1 MLCNFSFSVI
11 IIFLNKTDYLYIP
24 NYILLSA
31 YPILR
36 VKQVM
41 PTKIRR
47 KVYKDESWSDT
58 ILSDIK
64 KGEVVDITKILP
76 LVTPGTE
83 LRKGLD
89 EILNGNLGA
98 LIVLGINDE
107 LKSLLQGGINL
118 DVPYG
123 SSRLF
128 ELSKMDGAIVVS
140 NDLKKIVSANTHLMP
155 NKEIPSSETG
165 IRHRSAE
172 QTARQT
178 GLPVIAISHRRSII
192 SLFYR
197 DQKYVLQDLRLLLV
211 KSNNSLNNLKDY
223 RLRIDSDLNYLIH
236 NEINSLSTVSED
248 ALSIIQKL
256 LYFFKH
262 SSELDMLVIELGEQ
276 GTDIMQSLY
285 EINYGIE
292 ETLAMLILDY
302 STNEM
307 SKQEA
312 LSLVDNLKKMGLRMI
327 SDTDKL
333 SEFVSLGTSSTVPS
347 LDFHFPRGYRIL
359 SKIPRLSPTLIE
371 AMIKKYKCISNMLN
385 LDAEELSKD
394 LNINIAQAKYITS
407 QLSSLSENITTDF
420 FEI

>member
-1 MLCNFSFSVI
+1 
-11 IIFLNKTDYLYIP
+11 
-24 NYILLSA
+24 
-31 YPILR
+31 
-36 VKQVM
+36 M

-58 ILSDIK
+58 IISDIK

-128 ELSKMDGAIVVS
+128 ELAKMDGAIVVS

-223 RLRIDSDLNYLIH
+223 RIRIDSDLNYLIH

-302 STNEM
+302 SSKEM

-312 LSLVDNLKKMGLRMI
+312 LTQVENLKKMGLRMI

-333 SEFVSLGTSSTVPS
+333 SEFVSLGSSSTVPS
-347 LDFHFPRGYRIL
+347 LDFHYPRGYRIL
-359 SKIPRLSPTLIE
+359 SKIPRLSPKLIE
-371 AMIKKYKCISNMLN
+371 DMIKKYKCISNMLN
-385 LDAEELSKD
+385 LDAEELSND
-394 LNINIAQAKYITS
+394 LSINLVQAKYIVS

-420 FEI
+420 FDI

>member
-1 MLCNFSFSVI
+1 
-11 IIFLNKTDYLYIP
+11 
-24 NYILLSA
+24 
-31 YPILR
+31 
-36 VKQVM
+36 M

-58 ILSDIK
+58 IISDIK

-128 ELSKMDGAIVVS
+128 ELAKMDGAIVVS

-223 RLRIDSDLNYLIH
+223 RIRIDSDLNYLIH

-302 STNEM
+302 SSKEM

-312 LSLVDNLKKMGLRMI
+312 LTQVENLKKMGLRMI

-333 SEFVSLGTSSTVPS
+333 SEFVSLGSSSTVPS
-347 LDFHFPRGYRIL
+347 LDFHYPRGYRIL
-359 SKIPRLSPTLIE
+359 SKIPRLSPKLIE
-371 AMIKKYKCISNMLN
+371 DMIKKYKCISNMLN

-394 LNINIAQAKYITS
+394 LSINLVQAKYIVS

-420 FEI
+420 FDI

>member
-1 MLCNFSFSVI
+1 
-11 IIFLNKTDYLYIP
+11 
-24 NYILLSA
+24 
-31 YPILR
+31 
-36 VKQVM
+36 M

-58 ILSDIK
+58 IISDIK

-98 LIVLGINDE
+98 LIVLGLNDE

-128 ELSKMDGAIVVS
+128 ELAKMDGAIVVS

-302 STNEM
+302 SSKEM

-312 LSLVDNLKKMGLRMI
+312 LMQVENLKKMGLRMI

-333 SEFVSLGTSSTVPS
+333 SEFVSLGSSSTVPS
-347 LDFHFPRGYRIL
+347 LDFHYPRGYRIL
-359 SKIPRLSPTLIE
+359 SKIPRLSPKLIE
-371 AMIKKYKCISNMLN
+371 DMIKKYKCISNMLN

-394 LNINIAQAKYITS
+394 LSINLVQAKYIVS

-420 FEI
+420 FDI

>member
-1 MLCNFSFSVI
+1 
-11 IIFLNKTDYLYIP
+11 
-24 NYILLSA
+24 
-31 YPILR
+31 
-36 VKQVM
+36 M

-64 KGEVVDITKILP
+64 KGGVVDITKILP

-128 ELSKMDGAIVVS
+128 ELAKMDGAIVVS

>member
-1 MLCNFSFSVI
+1 
-11 IIFLNKTDYLYIP
+11 
-24 NYILLSA
+24 
-31 YPILR
+31 
-36 VKQVM
+36 M

-47 KVYKDESWSDT
+47 KVYKDELWSDT

-98 LIVLGINDE
+98 IIVLGINDE
-107 LKSLLQGGINL
+107 LKTILQGGINI

-128 ELSKMDGAIVVS
+128 ELAKMDGALVLS
-140 NDLKKIVSANTHLMP
+140 SDLKKIVSANVHLMP
-155 NKEIPSSETG
+155 DRTIPSSETG

-223 RLRIDSDLNYLIH
+223 RSRIDSDLSYLLH
-236 NEINSLSTVSED
+236 NELNSMSSVTED
-248 ALSIIQKL
+248 ALSIIQKI

-262 SSELDMLVIELGEQ
+262 STELDSLIIELGEQ

-285 EINYGIE
+285 EYTYGIE
-292 ETLAMLILDY
+292 DTLAMLIMDY
-302 STNEM
+302 ATRDAQ
-307 SKQEA
+307 KQET
-312 LSLVDNLKKMGLRMI
+312 LILVENLKKMGLRLI

-333 SEFVSLGTSSTVPS
+333 TELIGLGSNQNVPS
-347 LDFHFPRGYRIL
+347 LDFHYPRGYRIL
-359 SKIPRLSPTLIE
+359 SKIPRLSPKLIE
-371 AMIKKYKCISNMLN
+371 DLIKKYKCINNMLN
-385 LDAEELSKD
+385 LEAEDLTKD
-394 LNINIAQAKYITS
+394 LNINLAQAKYITT
-407 QLSSLSENITTDF
+407 QLGMLSENVTTDF
-420 FEI
+420 FEV

>member
-1 MLCNFSFSVI
+1 
-11 IIFLNKTDYLYIP
+11 
-24 NYILLSA
+24 
-31 YPILR
+31 
-36 VKQVM
+36 M

-64 KGEVVDITKILP
+64 KGEIIDITKILP

-107 LKSLLQGGINL
+107 LKSLIQGGIGI
-118 DVPYG
+118 DVPYA

-128 ELSKMDGAIVVS
+128 ELAKMDGAIVLS
-140 NDLKKIVSANTHLMP
+140 NDLKKIISANLHLMP

-178 GLPVIAISHRRSII
+178 GLPVIAISHRRNII

-223 RLRIDSDLNYLIH
+223 RTRIDSDLNYLIH

-262 SSELDMLVIELGEQ
+262 AGELDMLVIELGEQ

-292 ETLAMLILDY
+292 DILAMLLLDY
-302 STNEM
+302 SKKEM
-307 SKQEA
+307 NRQEA
-312 LSLVDNLKKMGLRMI
+312 LIMVDNLKKMGLRTI
-327 SDTDKL
+327 SDTDRL
-333 SEFVSLGTSSTVPS
+333 AEFISLGSSNDVPS
-347 LDFHFPRGYRIL
+347 LDFHYPRGYRIL
-359 SKIPRLSPTLIE
+359 SKIQRLSPTIIE
-371 AMIKKYKCISNMLN
+371 QLIKKYKCLSNMLN
-385 LDAEELSKD
+385 LDEEDLSKD
-394 LNINIAQAKYITS
+394 LNINPTLAKYIIS
-407 QLSSLSENITTDF
+407 QLSGLSENISTDF

>member
-1 MLCNFSFSVI
+1 
-11 IIFLNKTDYLYIP
+11 
-24 NYILLSA
+24 
-31 YPILR
+31 
-36 VKQVM
+36 M

-47 KVYKDESWSDT
+47 KIYKNESWSDT
-58 ILSDIK
+58 IISDIK

-98 LIVLGINDE
+98 LIVLGVNDE

-128 ELSKMDGAIVVS
+128 ELAKMDGAIVVS

-236 NEINSLSTVSED
+236 NEINSLSTVCED

-302 STNEM
+302 SSKEM

-312 LSLVDNLKKMGLRMI
+312 LMLVENLKKMGLRMI

-333 SEFVSLGTSSTVPS
+333 SEFVSLGSSTTVPS
-347 LDFHFPRGYRIL
+347 LDYHYPRGYRIL
-359 SKIPRLSPTLIE
+359 SKIPRLSPKLIE
-371 AMIKKYKCISNMLN
+371 DLIKKYKCISNMLN
-385 LDAEELSKD
+385 LDADELSKD
-394 LNINIAQAKYITS
+394 LNINLVQAKYIVS
-407 QLSSLSENITTDF
+407 QLSSLSDNITTDF
-420 FEI
+420 FDI

>member
-1 MLCNFSFSVI
+1 
-11 IIFLNKTDYLYIP
+11 
-24 NYILLSA
+24 
-31 YPILR
+31 
-36 VKQVM
+36 M

-58 ILSDIK
+58 IISDIK

-98 LIVLGINDE
+98 LIVLGLNDE

-128 ELSKMDGAIVVS
+128 ELAKMDGAIVVS

-302 STNEM
+302 SSKEM

-312 LSLVDNLKKMGLRMI
+312 LTQVENLKKMGLRMI

-333 SEFVSLGTSSTVPS
+333 SEFVSLGSSSTVPS
-347 LDFHFPRGYRIL
+347 LDFHYPRGYRIL
-359 SKIPRLSPTLIE
+359 SKIPRLSPKLIE
-371 AMIKKYKCISNMLN
+371 DMIKKYKCISNMLN

-394 LNINIAQAKYITS
+394 LSINLVQAKYIVS

-420 FEI
+420 FDI